1 MSRLLIDTR
10 GMNAQQAGKLVE
22 HLQKVPQVQVLVL
35 GDDTVPYTREVDLVL
50 AASRPERGEI
60 QRVALDQG
68 HPLRPAIARA
78 MVLERI
84 DDIAFF
90 PVSSARPSKLTTSE
104 GNDRV
109 APSYTEFI
117 ASRRG
122 VYGAS
127 KRRP

>member
-1 MSRLLIDTR
+1 
-10 GMNAQQAGKLVE
+10 MNAQQAGKLVE
-22 HLQKVPQVQVLVL
+22 DLQKVSQVQVLVL
-35 GDDTVPYTREVDLVL
+35 GDDTVPYTREVELAL

-60 QRVALDQG
+60 QLVALDQG
-68 HPLRPAIARA
+68 HHLRPDIARA
-78 MVLERI
+78 MVLECI
-84 DDIAFF
+84 DDIACF
-90 PVSSARPSKLTTSE
+90 PVCSAGPSKLTTSE

-109 APSYTEFI
+109 APRYTAFI